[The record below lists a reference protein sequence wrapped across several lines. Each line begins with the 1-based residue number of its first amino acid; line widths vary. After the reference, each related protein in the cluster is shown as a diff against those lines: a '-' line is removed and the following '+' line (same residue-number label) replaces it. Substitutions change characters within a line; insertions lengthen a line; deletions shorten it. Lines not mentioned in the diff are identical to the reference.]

1 MSDINNDDKKKLFS
15 FFSNIKKEMADT
27 HLNWKDKTNNHILI
41 VDSNNLF
48 LRGYCSSVSISGNGD
63 LSGGVIHSL
72 KSLGSAIKML
82 NPSRIVMVFDGIG
95 GSKKRKA
102 IYPDY
107 KAHSA
112 NHIRLNRV
120 YDENATTENEDENK
134 QKQYL
139 QFINYLQTLPLNIVS
154 ENYVEADD
162 VIAYLATDYF
172 KSSKKVTI
180 FSSDRDFLQLV
191 DDRIQV
197 YSATKKQVYGVSQ
210 VLTEYNI
217 HPNNFALM
225 KSIIG
230 DNSDNINGIER
241 AGNKTVVKHFPY
253 LKEEKIHTIDEIVT
267 HATDM
272 RNKYVVC
279 ENIANGKSI
288 LERNYALMQLKDTS
302 LGVTAQLHLQEVLAE
317 NKIPKMDR
325 NAFYKLIRD
334 DRLTN
339 NMPDYVSWINLF
351 DYCNNVV
358 REGKE

>member
-1 MSDINNDDKKKLFS
+1 MDINNEDKKKLFS

-27 HLNWKDKTNNHILI
+27 HLNWKDKTNNHILL

-48 LRGYCSSVSISGNGD
+48 LRGYSASTSISSSGD
-63 LSGGVIHSL
+63 LAGGVVFAL
-72 KSLGSAIKML
+72 KSLGSVIKML
-82 NPSRIVMVFDGIG
+82 NVSRVVCVFDGIG
-95 GSKKRKA
+95 GSKKRKS

-107 KAHSA
+107 KAHSS

-120 YDENATTENEDENK
+120 YTENSDTKTEDEQK

-139 QFINYLQTLPLNIVS
+139 QFINYLQTLPINIVS
-154 ENYVEADD
+154 QNYVEADD
-162 VIAYLATDYF
+162 VISYLATDYF

-197 YSATKKQVYGVSQ
+197 YSATKKQIYGVSQ
-210 VLTEYNI
+210 VLNEYNI
-217 HPNNFALM
+217 HPNNYVLFRSM
-225 KSIIG
+225 DG
-230 DNSDNINGIER
+230 DKSDNINGIER
-241 AGNKTVVKHFPY
+241 AGLKTICKHFPY
-253 LKEEKIHTIDEIVT
+253 LKEETIHTIDEIVT

-279 ENIANGKSI
+279 ENIVSNKSI
-288 LERNYALMQLKDTS
+288 IERNYALMQLKDTC
-302 LGVTAQLHLQEVLAE
+302 LGVTAQLHLQEILAE
-317 NKIPKMDR
+317 NKIPRMDR

-339 NMPDYVSWINLF
+339 NMTDYVSWVSLF

-358 REGKE
+358 REGD